1 MPCFSRYGTPHQP
14 KETKTIRSVTSIDVA
29 KLAGVSQSAVSR
41 AFSSNASISAK
52 TRERVLAAAA
62 TLGYRPNRIPSI
74 MLSGRSH
81 MVGVVIGGLDNPF
94 YASALERLAI
104 ALRQA
109 GLQVLLVQV
118 DDALTLDTALD
129 QLASYR
135 IDAVVTSLA
144 VGSQSVAHAF
154 SELQTP
160 VICFNSSFV
169 GPWISTVTS
178 NNYGAGQTA
187 AEIFL
192 KQGVTHPVWLA
203 GPAKNA
209 ASRARADGF
218 CDTLKKASDRF
229 DKLIRLRG
237 DDTYQSGYNAICR
250 LLQRG
255 ARPDGIFSS
264 NDMMACGV
272 LDALRECGDLRC
284 PDDVIVLGYDNI
296 PQAAWHGYDLT
307 SFDQRTDQM
316 VTVAMDLLN
325 EALQTVDH
333 PFSQTRTINAQLIER
348 GSTRTS
354 K

>member
-1 MPCFSRYGTPHQP
+1 M
-14 KETKTIRSVTSIDVA
+14 IRSVTSIDVA

-41 AFSSNASISAK
+41 AFSSNASISNK

-81 MVGVVIGGLDNPF
+81 MIGVVIGGLDNPF

-144 VGSQSVAHAF
+144 VGSQSVVQAL

-169 GPWISTVTS
+169 GPWISTVVS
-178 NNYGAGQTA
+178 NNYGAGQIA
-187 AEIFL
+187 AQIFI
-192 KQGVTHPVWLA
+192 KHGVTHPVWLA

-209 ASRARADGF
+209 ASRARGEGF
-218 CDTLKKASDRF
+218 CDTLKDTSDCF
-229 DKLIRLRG
+229 GKMVRLRG
-237 DDTYQSGYNAICR
+237 DDTYQSGYNAIRR
-250 LLQRG
+250 LVQRG
-255 ARPDGIFSS
+255 LRPDGIFSS

-272 LDALRECGDLRC
+272 LDALRECADLRC

-333 PFSQTRTINAQLIER
+333 PYSQTRTINAQLIER
-348 GSTRTS
+348 GSTRIG
-354 K
+354 